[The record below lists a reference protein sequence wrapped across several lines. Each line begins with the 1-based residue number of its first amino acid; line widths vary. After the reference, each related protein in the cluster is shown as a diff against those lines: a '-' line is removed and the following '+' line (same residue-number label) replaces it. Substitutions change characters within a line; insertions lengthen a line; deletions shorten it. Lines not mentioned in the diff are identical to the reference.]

1 MAKKRIK
8 RVIRIIFSSF
18 DLREYCPEDKGMKSL
33 MNEIQHLEYDGV
45 TKGKENMRNDFYKLR
60 NDFLK
65 SVLDAK
71 EKTEKERLFAQ

>member
-18 DLREYCPEDKGMKSL
+18 DVREYCPKDEGMKNL
-33 MNEIQHLEYDGV
+33 MKEIQHLEYDGV

-65 SVLDAK
+65 SVLGAK
-71 EKTEKERLFAQ
+71 EKREKKSLFAQ